1 MKSHINRNKVT
12 IVDMKNQP
20 TDFAFWK
27 TKSAVERLLALESL
41 RQHFFNYTDDTSQRL
56 QRIYSIVKQK

>member
-1 MKSHINRNKVT
+1 MKLKI
-12 IVDMKNQP
+12 IP
-20 TDFAFWK
+20 ILIFWK